1 MTRQLCYGNAQ
12 CVIVFSITGTSF
24 DTMARCSVVS
34 AQCRSVFSLRQV
46 LNVAGVPPCRTAE
59 TVWNYILTSSSVKK
73 NKITLDSEFVK
84 KQLNFWGSKSFSES
98 SHLLSYQIWLVN
110 ARSEGVHCTYGQN
123 SRNMYYGNKQG

>member
-1 MTRQLCYGNAQ
+1 MCDRFFHYRYEFRHDG
-12 CVIVFSITGTSF
+12 
-24 DTMARCSVVS
+24 
-34 AQCRSVFSLRQV
+34 SVFGRERTVQERLLPAVIRYSMWLGCHQV
-46 LNVAGVPPCRTAE
+46 LNVAGVPPCQTAE